1 MMSNED
7 RSVTS
12 FIKNTSLEKQNWEA
26 GFLGNIKDIIKE
38 RALAGGSCYE
48 IIDIIYAVTGY
59 GQAEVPGGE
68 SHVFGCLVCDIVR
81 YAELRAKELRTKT
94 RSDNIEDSLKDLA
107 SESIRLYGEVTSN
120 RGDKPTVLDHPR
132 KAG

>member
-1 MMSNED
+1 MED

-12 FIKNTSLEKQNWEA
+12 FIKTTSSEKQTLESD
-26 GFLGNIKDIIKE
+26 FLSNIKDLVKE

-48 IIDIIYAVTGY
+48 IIDIIYAVTGF

-68 SHVFGCLVCDIVR
+68 SYVFGNLICELVK
-81 YAELRAKELRTKT
+81 YAELRSKELRSRT
-94 RSDNIEDSLKDLA
+94 RSNNLEDSLKNLA

-120 RGDKPTVLDHPR
+120 RGDKPTVLEHPR
-132 KAG
+132 KVG